1 MKNRLIKTI
10 FILFCVFLDSVCCG
24 CAAACPP
31 KLENTSIEHET
42 ELGGAYLHITIRD
55 FLDLGFQFGDS
66 VLVEFSNGYI
76 LEDIPFYNGYYVP
89 ADKPLLIGY
98 PGYPYIKAVF
108 NSDEDLWD
116 TAGLDENVTAS
127 VTLNERGKYLA
138 VMEERNLDQVTDRD
152 AFDSD
157 EIFANFRSL
166 KGGRLKENYIYRGSS
181 PIDNTY
187 ERAAYAEALME
198 EAGTR
203 LIMNLSDSAESL
215 SERLGAA
222 ETPADYYIRLYEEG
236 RVLLPQ
242 LTISYSSPEMKKK
255 TADLLRTMS
264 TFEGPYFMH
273 CALGKDR
280 TGFIS
285 LLLEMLAGAE
295 YQEMLDDYML
305 SYDSFYRVSRISDPA
320 KYNMIRD
327 EYFNVLI
334 RHIVKDETVD
344 PQTADLVFYAEQ
356 YLREG
361 GMSEADL
368 DLLKAAVM
376 R

>member
-10 FILFCVFLDSVCCG
+10 LILFCVILDSVCCG
-24 CAAACPP
+24 CAASAPE
-31 KLENTSIEHET
+31 KLENASIEHET
-42 ELGGAYLHITIRD
+42 ELGGAYLHITIHD

-89 ADKPLLIGY
+89 ADEPLLIGY
-98 PGYPYIKAVF
+98 PGYPYIKVVF

-127 VTLNERGKYLA
+127 VTMNEKGKYLA

-198 EAGTR
+198 EAGTL

-215 SERLGAA
+215 LQHLAAA
-222 ETPADYYIRLYEEG
+222 ETPVDYYIRLYEEG

-295 YQEMLDDYML
+295 YQGMLDHQSGADP
-305 SYDSFYRVSRISDPA
+305 FYSR
-320 KYNMIRD
+320 K
-327 EYFNVLI
+327 V
-334 RHIVKDETVD
+334 
-344 PQTADLVFYAEQ
+344 
-356 YLREG
+356 
-361 GMSEADL
+361 
-368 DLLKAAVM
+368 
-376 R
+376 